1 MPYVKLI
8 PRLFCAL
15 LAITLSGCASMAT
28 RGMADSLGLAILNQD
43 DPATVRA
50 GAPAYLLL
58 LDGLIQDSPDDEA
71 LLMAGAKL
79 YGAYSTVFVDENQR
93 ARRLSQKARDYGR
106 RAMCL
111 RQPEVCDVEGQPYEQ
126 FSQVVATI
134 PASDLPELY
143 TYAIAWAAWIQ
154 ARSDDWGAL
163 ADVPKVQVLLERVV
177 ALDEGFEGG
186 QAHLYL
192 GVIDTRLPA
201 SLGGKPEEGRAHFE
215 KAIALSN
222 GRNLMAQVEFARR
235 YARLVFDRELH
246 DRLLEEVIQADPREP
261 GLTLS
266 NTLAQ
271 EQARELLATA
281 DEYF

>member
-1 MPYVKLI
+1 LPYAKLI
-8 PRLFCAL
+8 PIFLWALFVVAL
-15 LAITLSGCASMAT
+15 GGCAAMAT
-28 RGMADSLGLAILNQD
+28 QGLAHDLGLAILNQD

-58 LDGLIQDSPDDEA
+58 LDGLIQNSPNDET

-79 YGAYSTVFVDENQR
+79 YGAYSTVFVEENQR
-93 ARRLSQKARDYGR
+93 ARRLSQKAKDYGR

-111 RQPEVCDVEGQPYEQ
+111 RQPAVCTVDGQPYEQ
-126 FSQVVATI
+126 FSQVAATI
-134 PASDLPELY
+134 PARDLPELY
-143 TYAIAWAAWIQ
+143 TYATAWASWIQ

-177 ALDEGFEGG
+177 ALDDGFESG
-186 QAHLYL
+186 QAHVYL

-215 KAIALSN
+215 KAIALSK
-222 GRNLMAQVEFARR
+222 GRNLVAQVEYARR
-235 YARLVFDRELH
+235 YARLVFDRKLH
-246 DRLLEEVIQADPREP
+246 DRLLEEVVAADPEEP

>member
-1 MPYVKLI
+1 LPYLKLI
-8 PRLFCAL
+8 PRLLCAL

-28 RGMADSLGLAILNQD
+28 RGLADNLGLAILNQD

-58 LDGLIQDSPDDEA
+58 LDGLIQESPDDEA
-71 LLMAGAKL
+71 LLIAGAKL
-79 YGAYSTVFVDENQR
+79 YGAYSTVFVDEDQR

-111 RQPEVCDVEGQPYEQ
+111 RQPEVCAVEGQPYEQ
-126 FSQVVATI
+126 FSQVVARI
-134 PASDLPELY
+134 PSSDLPALY

-154 ARSDDWGAL
+154 ARSSDWGAL
-163 ADVPKVQVLLERVV
+163 ADVPKVQALLERVV
-177 ALDEGFEGG
+177 TLDEGYENG

-246 DRLLEEVIQADPREP
+246 DRLLEQVIQADPEEP

-281 DEYF
+281 DDYF